1 MDITL
6 QPELEQF
13 IQDKITSGQYKSVNE
28 AVNAG
33 LKLLMEQ
40 ELIYQGRFDQLR
52 QEIMVGIEAS
62 EKGEVV
68 DSETVF
74 NSIQQKLEQHR
85 HQAES

>member
-13 IQDKITSGQYKSVNE
+13 IQEKITSGQYQSVNE

-33 LKLLMEQ
+33 LKILMER

-62 EKGEVV
+62 ERGEVV

-74 NSIQQKLEQHR
+74 NSIRQKLEQRR
-85 HQAES
+85 HQAE